1 MNKWFVFTAVVSM
14 LGAANPALAAGDP
27 AAGKAKSA
35 TCVACHGADGNSAN
49 PEWPSLAGQHAN
61 YIVKQLRNYK
71 DGDRQ
76 NALMSPMAAPL
87 SEQDMQ
93 DLAAFY
99 SSQTLKPGEA
109 DPELFE
115 QGRAIYRGGN
125 MSTGVAA
132 CIACHSPSGAG
143 NPPANFPSL
152 RSQHATYTYNQL
164 VAFKRGERANDA
176 GNMMQNI
183 AARMTEA
190 EMKAVASYIQG
201 MQ

>member
-1 MNKWFVFTAVVSM
+1 MNKWFVFAAVVSM
-14 LGAANPALAAGDP
+14 LGAGNPVLAAGD
-27 AAGKAKSA
+27 ASAGKAKSA
-35 TCVACHGADGNSAN
+35 SCVACHGADGNSAN
-49 PEWPSLAGQHAN
+49 PEWPSLAGQHPD
-61 YIVKQLRNYK
+61 YLVKQLRNFK
-71 DGDRQ
+71 DGERS

-99 SSQTLKPGEA
+99 ASQTPKPGQA
-109 DPELFE
+109 DADLFE

-143 NPPANFPSL
+143 NPAANFPSL
-152 RSQHATYTYNQL
+152 RGQHATYTVNQL
-164 VAFKRGERANDA
+164 KDFQRGERANDA
-176 GNMMQNI
+176 GKMMQNI

-190 EMKAVASYIQG
+190 EMQAVASYIQG